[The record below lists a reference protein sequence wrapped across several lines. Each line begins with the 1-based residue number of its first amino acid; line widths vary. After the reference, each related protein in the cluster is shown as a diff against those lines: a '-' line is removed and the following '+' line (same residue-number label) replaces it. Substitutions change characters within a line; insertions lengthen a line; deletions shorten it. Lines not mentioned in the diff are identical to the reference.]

1 MTDKFSKNIMIITEQ
16 FICGKHTAADCED
29 GIVITNDFAAVI
41 DGSTSKTPKRLDPSM
56 KNGRFAMLLIS
67 EYIKQMPAGYTM
79 NDFCRGI
86 TLRIAEE
93 YAKRGIAE
101 DMAKHPEERLTASA
115 IIYSNSRK
123 EVWMV
128 GDCQAIIDGEYYD
141 NSKPYEQEIAMQR
154 ATLIRNGISPK
165 EARRTIEPQLIKA
178 MLEGQNRQ
186 YAVIDGTPI
195 YMPGTRIVT
204 ASHCVVLAS
213 DGYPT
218 LMPTLHESEEAL
230 AQHLTDDPQNI
241 TDFIATKGLVE
252 GNVSFDD
259 RAYIKLT
266 I

>member
-1 MTDKFSKNIMIITEQ
+1 MTDKFSKNIMTITEQ

-67 EYIKQMPAGYTM
+67 EYIKQMPADYTM
-79 NDFCRGI
+79 NNFCRGI

-101 DMAKHPEERLTASA
+101 DMAKHPEERLTASV

-128 GDCQAIIDGEYYD
+128 GDCQAIIDGEHYD

-154 ATLIRNGISPK
+154 ATLIKNGMSPK
-165 EARRTIEPQLIKA
+165 EARCAIEPQLIKA

-195 YMPGTRIVT
+195 YMPDTRIVT

-218 LMPTLHESEEAL
+218 LLPTLHESEEAL

>member
-1 MTDKFSKNIMIITEQ
+1 MTITEH

-67 EYIKQMPAGYTM
+67 EYIKQMPADYTM

-86 TLRIAEE
+86 TLRIAKE
-93 YAKRGIAE
+93 YAKRGITE

-154 ATLIRNGISPK
+154 ATLIKNGVSPK
-165 EARRTIEPQLIKA
+165 EARCAIEPQLIKA
-178 MLEGQNRQ
+178 MFEGQNRQ

-218 LMPTLHESEEAL
+218 LLPTLHESEEAL

>member
-1 MTDKFSKNIMIITEQ
+1 MTITEQ

-67 EYIKQMPAGYTM
+67 EYIKHIPADYTM
-79 NDFCRGI
+79 NNFCRGI
-86 TLRIAEE
+86 TLRFAEE

-141 NSKPYEQEIAMQR
+141 NSKPYEQEIAIQR
-154 ATLIRNGISPK
+154 ATLIKNGMSPK
-165 EARRTIEPQLIKA
+165 EARRAIEPQLIKA

-218 LMPTLHESEEAL
+218 LLPTLKESEEAL

>member
-1 MTDKFSKNIMIITEQ
+1 MTITEQ

-29 GIVITNDFAAVI
+29 GIVITNNFAAVI

-67 EYIKQMPAGYTM
+67 EYIKQMPADYTM
-79 NDFCRGI
+79 NNFCRGI

-101 DMAKHPEERLTASA
+101 DMAKHPEERITASA

-128 GDCQAIIDGEYYD
+128 GDCQAIQAIIDGEHYD

-154 ATLIRNGISPK
+154 ATLIKNGMSPK
-165 EARRTIEPQLIKA
+165 EARCAIEPQLIKA

-218 LMPTLHESEEAL
+218 LLPTLHESEEAL
-230 AQHLTDDPQNI
+230 AKHLTDDPQNI

>member
-1 MTDKFSKNIMIITEQ
+1 MTITEQ

-67 EYIKQMPAGYTM
+67 EYIKQMPADYTM
-79 NDFCRGI
+79 NNFCRGI

-101 DMAKHPEERLTASA
+101 DMAKHPEERLTASV

-128 GDCQAIIDGEYYD
+128 GDCQAIIDGEHYD

-154 ATLIRNGISPK
+154 ATLIKNGMSPK
-165 EARRTIEPQLIKA
+165 EARCAIEPQLIKA

-195 YMPGTRIVT
+195 YMPGTCIVT

-218 LMPTLHESEEAL
+218 LLPTLHESEEAL

>member
-1 MTDKFSKNIMIITEQ
+1 MTITEH

-67 EYIKQMPAGYTM
+67 EYIKQMPADYTM

-86 TLRIAEE
+86 TLRIAKE
-93 YAKRGIAE
+93 YAKRGITE

-128 GDCQAIIDGEYYD
+128 GDCQAIIDGKHYD

-154 ATLIRNGISPK
+154 ATLIKNGMSPK
-165 EARRTIEPQLIKA
+165 EARCAIEPQLIKA

-218 LMPTLHESEEAL
+218 LLPTLHESEEAL